1 LPTKSEVGER
11 FNLYL
16 AQVTIRQLP
25 HLPTRKWVIK
35 AGTWVLVMAAVVAPS
50 LLHSQLGIG
59 FSPLLTG
66 SMRPSAQPGDVFVT
80 AQVKAST
87 LHVGDIIAI
96 HNQVTGV
103 FYSHRIYNLGVE
115 NGLIRITTKG
125 DANSLPESDPYII
138 GRDALV
144 AKEVFKIKWVGRPMV
159 YLTSVQGRNTG
170 LSILVIG
177 NVMALL
183 YFLFRKE
190 QRKASN
196 GEKIYRDLYAEML
209 TNQNQ
214 ELSNPQVNSPS
225 TPKERQHHE

>member
-1 LPTKSEVGER
+1 
-11 FNLYL
+11 
-16 AQVTIRQLP
+16 
-25 HLPTRKWVIK
+25 
-35 AGTWVLVMAAVVAPS
+35 MAAVIAPS

-59 FSPLLTG
+59 FSPILTG
-66 SMRPSAQPGDVFVT
+66 SMRPSAQPGDVYVT
-80 AQVKAST
+80 SQVKAST
-87 LHVGDIIAI
+87 LRIGDVIAI

-125 DANSLPESDPYII
+125 DANSLPERDPYII
-138 GRDALV
+138 GPNALV
-144 AKEVFKIKWVGRPMV
+144 SKEVFKIKWVGRPMV

-190 QRKASN
+190 QKKLSN
-196 GEKIYRDLYAEML
+196 GEKIYRELYAEML
-209 TNQNQ
+209 ANQQEEPSNQ
-214 ELSNPQVNSPS
+214 QANSPS
-225 TPKERQHHE
+225 TPRRKATS

>member
-1 LPTKSEVGER
+1 MKV
-11 FNLYL
+11 
-16 AQVTIRQLP
+16 A
-25 HLPTRKWVIK
+25 
-35 AGTWVLVMAAVVAPS
+35 TWILVMAAVIAPS

-59 FSPLLTG
+59 FSPILTG
-66 SMRPSAQPGDVFVT
+66 SMRPSAQPGDVYVT
-80 AQVKAST
+80 SQVKAST
-87 LHVGDIIAI
+87 LHSGDVIAI

-125 DANSLPESDPYII
+125 DANSLPERDPYII
-138 GRDALV
+138 GPNALV
-144 AKEVFKIKWVGRPMV
+144 SKEVFKIKWVGRPMV

-190 QRKASN
+190 QKKLSN
-196 GEKIYRDLYAEML
+196 GEKIYRELYAEML
-209 TNQNQ
+209 ANQQ
-214 ELSNPQVNSPS
+214 EEFSFPQATSPS
-225 TPKERQHHE
+225 RSKRKAKHE

>member
-1 LPTKSEVGER
+1 
-11 FNLYL
+11 
-16 AQVTIRQLP
+16 
-25 HLPTRKWVIK
+25 
-35 AGTWVLVMAAVVAPS
+35 MAAVIAPS

-59 FSPLLTG
+59 FSPILTG
-66 SMRPSAQPGDVFVT
+66 SMRPSAQPGDVYVT
-80 AQVKAST
+80 SQVKAST
-87 LHVGDIIAI
+87 LHIGDVIAI

-125 DANSLPESDPYII
+125 DANSLPERDPYII
-138 GRDALV
+138 GPNALV
-144 AKEVFKIKWVGRPMV
+144 SKEVFKIKWVGRPMV

-190 QRKASN
+190 QKKLSN
-196 GEKIYRDLYAEML
+196 GEKIYRELYAEML
-209 TNQNQ
+209 ANQQEEPSNQ
-214 ELSNPQVNSPS
+214 QANSPS
-225 TPKERQHHE
+225 TPRRKATS

>member
-1 LPTKSEVGER
+1 MKV
-11 FNLYL
+11 
-16 AQVTIRQLP
+16 A
-25 HLPTRKWVIK
+25 
-35 AGTWVLVMAAVVAPS
+35 TWILVMAAVIAPS

-59 FSPLLTG
+59 FSPILTG
-66 SMRPSAQPGDVFVT
+66 SMRPSAQPGDVYVT
-80 AQVKAST
+80 SQVKAST
-87 LHVGDIIAI
+87 LHSGDVIAI

-125 DANSLPESDPYII
+125 DANSLPERDPYII
-138 GRDALV
+138 GPNALV
-144 AKEVFKIKWVGRPMV
+144 FKEVFKIKWVGRPMV

-190 QRKASN
+190 QKKLSN
-196 GEKIYRDLYAEML
+196 GEKIYRELYAEML
-209 TNQNQ
+209 ANQQ
-214 ELSNPQVNSPS
+214 EEFSFPQATSPS
-225 TPKERQHHE
+225 RSKRKAKHE

>member
-1 LPTKSEVGER
+1 
-11 FNLYL
+11 
-16 AQVTIRQLP
+16 
-25 HLPTRKWVIK
+25 
-35 AGTWVLVMAAVVAPS
+35 MAAVITPS
-50 LLHSQLGIG
+50 LLHSQFGIG

-66 SMRPSAQPGDVFVT
+66 SMRPSAQPGDVYIT
-80 AQVKAST
+80 SQVKAST
-87 LHVGDIIAI
+87 LHIGDIIAI

-138 GRDALV
+138 GPQALV
-144 AKEVFKIKWVGRPMV
+144 SKEVFKVKWVGRPMV

-209 TNQNQ
+209 ANQNQ
-214 ELSNPQVNSPS
+214 NFSNQHINSPS
-225 TPKERQHHE
+225 TPIERQHHE

>member
-1 LPTKSEVGER
+1 MKV
-11 FNLYL
+11 
-16 AQVTIRQLP
+16 A
-25 HLPTRKWVIK
+25 
-35 AGTWVLVMAAVVAPS
+35 TWILVMAAVIAPS

-59 FSPLLTG
+59 FSPILTG
-66 SMRPSAQPGDVFVT
+66 SMRPSAQPGDVYVT
-80 AQVKAST
+80 SQVKAST
-87 LHVGDIIAI
+87 LHSGDVIAI

-125 DANSLPESDPYII
+125 DANSLPERDPYII
-138 GRDALV
+138 GPNALV
-144 AKEVFKIKWVGRPMV
+144 SKEVFKIKWVGRPMV

-190 QRKASN
+190 QKKLSN
-196 GEKIYRDLYAEML
+196 GEKIYRELYAEML
-209 TNQNQ
+209 ANQQEEPSNQ
-214 ELSNPQVNSPS
+214 QANSPS
-225 TPKERQHHE
+225 TPRRKATS